1 MSLLS
6 IRENASKF
14 ARIDAILYLGER
26 VMKKL
31 LIVIMSSALLG
42 GCVSYQRSAAINSIP
57 GVEFQQKNGNEI
69 IKSYEV
75 KKEMVNSSKDAL
87 KSCILSNV
95 TNNQVQLTDG
105 SKSFTGA
112 YTGNYYN
119 VQTSSSV
126 QGGSVIQAETEKG
139 VIFAGTG
146 EYVTPTMGVKRTVR
160 FTSEVVPEGKQAQFI
175 FSNIQQVQNDSGAIS
190 NNGFFDV
197 GSWDAASPE
206 AVIAVLNEKA
216 NAISSCLA
224 KK

>member
-1 MSLLS
+1 M
-6 IRENASKF
+6 NKF
-14 ARIDAILYLGER
+14 AKDK
-26 VMKKL
+26 KKL
-31 LIVIMSSALLG
+31 LVAMVSCALLS

-75 KKEMVNSSKDAL
+75 KKEIVNSSKDAL

-139 VIFAGTG
+139 IIFAGTG

-224 KK
+224 KKQI